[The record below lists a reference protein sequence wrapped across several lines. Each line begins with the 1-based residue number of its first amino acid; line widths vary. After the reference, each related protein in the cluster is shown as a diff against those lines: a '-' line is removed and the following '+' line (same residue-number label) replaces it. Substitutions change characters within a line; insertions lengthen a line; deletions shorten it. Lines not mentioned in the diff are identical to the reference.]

1 MGIGKRFFGKHKSS
15 EASYVSYSKRHE
27 NIVRSGV
34 DAISKVLDG
43 SDTEEK
49 KSLLLCLDKYLDP
62 WFGYNLPYTEQI
74 IELIQRVIVSPNN
87 KEVKEDA
94 LHLLTSYSWPPFEIL
109 KSNLEEIESDLLDD
123 VLYAINM
130 DKCHE

>member
-1 MGIGKRFFGKHKSS
+1 M
-15 EASYVSYSKRHE
+15 
-27 NIVRSGV
+27 
-34 DAISKVLDG
+34 
-43 SDTEEK
+43 
-49 KSLLLCLDKYLDP
+49 LCLDKYLDP

-74 IELIQRVIVSPNN
+74 IELVQRVIVSPNS

-94 LHLLTSYSWPPFEIL
+94 LHILTSYSWPPFEIL
-109 KSNLEEIESDLLDD
+109 KSNLDEIESDLLDD